1 MSSRSLSSISHLN
14 HLRGSDGS
22 EGSEELKD
30 HHSLPNMI
38 LICRNQKQA
47 AEGHFCSQ
55 VGVQRRSR
63 QKVIIVT
70 IICVLL
76 VFLAF
81 TSLMGRE
88 DHTAQDYD
96 ADGSLLSKAMWLFGR
111 LLFWTLWLLL
121 RLLQML
127 LLLIESLLSFI
138 FFAWSPLCRCASFLL
153 VVHKRR
159 ATITDLPLYYS
170 GHLRKKLTKEKDF
183 KKYYGELRGATL
195 FLYKDDTHDTYTEKL
210 DLGQLKS
217 MQLHSPYQKKTPT
230 IFTLTLK
237 TEEVQ
242 LQMDNSDTGEEWR
255 GYILTV
261 VKKEIPSKLQLL
273 PGQMLQLQEALD
285 QERRRNPTT
294 QRPELPPRPLF
305 LRTPPPSNP
314 PQHLPPPLS
323 APLPPPP
330 PHRPKTR
337 LRTALRF
344 LQAEHMLKV
353 NPECGTIIL
362 RPSTLANNY
371 ALTLRQQTSS
381 GPILKNF
388 RVTSTNVG
396 FVIELDTAVTVSS
409 LNEVLKYFLEKTEY
423 RLHPFVASQPYDT
436 RIGEWNSAVR
446 RLQHVSC
453 PKCVS
458 ISSAILKTVP
468 KAQVAPMLRSETKEE
483 LPPPPT
489 NQDEGDYVM
498 PDDHDPKLKPVQ
510 MDGELEAVLKL
521 QRKNLYTE
529 TEEVNTYENQSSEKP
544 PSAAVQWSGNS

>member
-1 MSSRSLSSISHLN
+1 MSNR
-14 HLRGSDGS
+14 
-22 EGSEELKD
+22 
-30 HHSLPNMI
+30 
-38 LICRNQKQA
+38 
-47 AEGHFCSQ
+47 
-55 VGVQRRSR
+55 
-63 QKVIIVT
+63 
-70 IICVLL
+70 
-76 VFLAF
+76 
-81 TSLMGRE
+81 
-88 DHTAQDYD
+88 
-96 ADGSLLSKAMWLFGR
+96 
-111 LLFWTLWLLL
+111 
-121 RLLQML
+121 
-127 LLLIESLLSFI
+127 
-138 FFAWSPLCRCASFLL
+138 

-195 FLYKDDTHDTYTEKL
+195 FLYKDDTQDTYTEKL

-305 LRTPPPSNP
+305 LRTPSPFQSPPASASPSASTSVSTSASPSSTP
-314 PQHLPPPLS
+314 PKD
-323 APLPPPP
+323 
-330 PHRPKTR
+330 KTDNSTEIPACFFNVSR
-337 LRTALRF
+337 KE
-344 LQAEHMLKV
+344 AEHMLKV
-353 NPECGTIIL
+353 NPECGSIIL

-436 RIGEWNSAVR
+436 RIDMSPV
-446 RLQHVSC
+446 